1 MHRVARAQDDL
12 RRWYPVRVTAGS
24 AELLMLP
31 AGSGNPAMLA
41 ALSARLGPPHP
52 VITRERAAVLKI
64 QHKGHETVRLAPRAD
79 RSALDLAALADATL
93 DLATPLKGPFTT
105 EATDADADRA
115 QAAALTLLKRARLLP
130 AALIWPAPERWPD
143 SAAEL
148 TAVEADAVAR
158 LAETGP
164 GRVHR
169 IAEARLP
176 VAHAPDSRLIG
187 YRPTDGG
194 PEHFALVIG
203 QPDRAAVPLVRLH
216 SECFTGD
223 LLGSLKCDC
232 GDQLRGAV
240 QRIGEAGWGA
250 LLYLAQEGRG
260 IGLMSKVKAY
270 ALQDQGHDTVDAN
283 LRLGFGVDER
293 LFDPAAAMLRDL
305 GMERIRLLTNN
316 PAKVAGLEALGLDVA
331 ERVPHAFATNPHN
344 EAYLATKRDKT
355 GHYL

>member
-41 ALSARLGPPHP
+41 ALSDRLGPPHP
-52 VITRERAAVLKI
+52 VITRERAAVLKV

-105 EATDADADRA
+105 EPTDADADRA

-130 AALIWPAPERWPD
+130 AALIWPAPDRWPD
-143 SAAEL
+143 GAAAL
-148 TAVEADAVAR
+148 TLVEADAVAR

-232 GDQLRGAV
+232 GDQLRGAI
-240 QRIGEAGWGA
+240 QRIGAVGWGA

-260 IGLMSKVKAY
+260 IGLMSKLKAY

-316 PAKVAGLEALGLDVA
+316 PAKVAGLEALGLDVV
-331 ERVPHAFATNPHN
+331 ERVPHTFATNPHN